1 MKPKSVLSDDP
12 SQKVDRDVLEV
23 TIELNH
29 SKEELP
35 LGLRVTA
42 QMNDATMPESAASMA
57 ISENPSREPVVP
69 LPETAAPS
77 ATATPAKPTGLV
89 LQVGAMT
96 HRENADALTAALR
109 KKSFPAFVLARD
121 GDPYYRVDVGPYPDE
136 ADARIAADKLKGG
149 GFGTVVKSQYPVS
162 NP

>member
-23 TIELNH
+23 TIELNR

-42 QMNDATMPESAASMA
+42 QMNDATMPESAASTA
-57 ISENPSREPVVP
+57 ISENPSRVPVAP
-69 LPETAAPS
+69 SPESAAPS
-77 ATATPAKPTGLV
+77 APATPVKPTGLV

-96 HRENADALTAALR
+96 RRENADALTAALR

-149 GFGTVVKSQYPVS
+149 GFGTAVKWKYPAS